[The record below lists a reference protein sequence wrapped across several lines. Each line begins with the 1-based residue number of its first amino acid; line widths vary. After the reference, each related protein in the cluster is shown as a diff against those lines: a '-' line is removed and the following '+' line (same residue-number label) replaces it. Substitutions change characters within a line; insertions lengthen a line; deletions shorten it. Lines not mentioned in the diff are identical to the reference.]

1 MFWKTFIELCNKKGV
16 APNFVAKIL
25 GFSTGTVTWWKKGRL
40 PRDTAL
46 LKLSEY
52 FGVSVDYLLGKNTGE
67 SFELTSDAFW
77 ENYVRLCSKVGLSP
91 NAVAKKLSISSGA
104 VTRWKNGSVPQ
115 SAQLLKIADYFSVP
129 VSVLTGETPEKAPA
143 ESSAAKEPSNIGAVM
158 SGNIHLIPV
167 FESVSAGFGTMA
179 QEYVVDY
186 YPCLIG
192 SEAEAEETIIIRVK
206 GDSMFPKIEDGD
218 LIQVHKQSCVD
229 SGEVAVVLVE
239 GTDCFVKKVE
249 YGENWVELHSFNPM
263 YPVMRFTGTDIQKIR
278 IIGRVRKVIKSI

>member
-16 APNFVAKIL
+16 APNFVAKRL

-52 FGVSVDYLLGKNTGE
+52 FGVSVDYLLGKNTG
-67 SFELTSDAFW
+67 
-77 ENYVRLCSKVGLSP
+77 
-91 NAVAKKLSISSGA
+91 
-104 VTRWKNGSVPQ
+104 
-115 SAQLLKIADYFSVP
+115 
-129 VSVLTGETPEKAPA
+129 

-239 GTDCFVKKVE
+239 GTDGFVKKVE

>member
-1 MFWKTFIELCNKKGV
+1 MTFTERLTLLLREKHLTRKQFLDDLHFGKNQFTYWEKNQTV
-16 APNFVAKIL
+16 PNR
-25 GFSTGTVTWWKKGRL
+25 STL
-40 PRDTAL
+40 DAIAA
-46 LKLSEY
+46 Y
-52 FGVSVDYLLGKNTGE
+52 FGVSPEFLLGT
-67 SFELTSDAFW
+67 
-77 ENYVRLCSKVGLSP
+77 
-91 NAVAKKLSISSGA
+91 KKD
-104 VTRWKNGSVPQ
+104 
-115 SAQLLKIADYFSVP
+115 SAIYK
-129 VSVLTGETPEKAPA
+129 
-143 ESSAAKEPSNIGAVM
+143 KEPSNIGAVM

-239 GTDCFVKKVE
+239 GTDGFVKKVE

-278 IIGRVRKVIKSI
+278 IIGRVKKVIKNI

>member
-1 MFWKTFIELCNKKGV
+1 MFWNVFYKLCHDRHKSPNGV
-16 APNFVAKIL
+16 AKELNISSGAIT
-25 GFSTGTVTWWKKGRL
+25 SWKNGKV
-40 PRDTAL
+40 PHHTTL

-52 FGVSVDYLLGKNTGE
+52 FGVSVDYLLGKNT
-67 SFELTSDAFW
+67 
-77 ENYVRLCSKVGLSP
+77 
-91 NAVAKKLSISSGA
+91 
-104 VTRWKNGSVPQ
+104 
-115 SAQLLKIADYFSVP
+115 
-129 VSVLTGETPEKAPA
+129 A
-143 ESSAAKEPSNIGAVM
+143 ESSATKEPSNIGAVM

-229 SGEVAVVLVE
+229 SGAVAVVLVE
-239 GTDCFVKKVE
+239 GTDGFVKKVE

-278 IIGRVRKVIKSI
+278 IIGRVKKVIKSI

>member
-1 MFWKTFIELCNKKGV
+1 M
-16 APNFVAKIL
+16 
-25 GFSTGTVTWWKKGRL
+25 
-40 PRDTAL
+40 
-46 LKLSEY
+46 
-52 FGVSVDYLLGKNTGE
+52 
-67 SFELTSDAFW
+67 FW

-129 VSVLTGETPEKAPA
+129 VSVLTGETTEKSPA

-239 GTDCFVKKVE
+239 GTDGFVKKVE